1 MSNESAADVYASFGV
16 NSAVVTSGNQEEHEQ
31 NMLELDVSARD
42 GDDSIELSQSED
54 TDIYATNDPFA
65 DPEEDDGTRNSLRIS
80 TEDGGEETDSGD
92 TEGSSE
98 TNEEF
103 TPLGD
108 APKEVTELTA
118 QLDSHEQG
126 FQEMINQASE
136 RGLPEEAIA
145 QVQTEYAEDGEL
157 SEGSY
162 KALADAGYSKAFV
175 DSYIAGQVALVNS
188 YVAGIKE
195 YAGGDA
201 KFQELYSHLE
211 TSNPEAAESLIAA
224 IESRDMGT
232 VKAIINLAGQSRVKS
247 FGKPAAR
254 SLTKKGTQAVA
265 TRQVVGFESPEDM
278 MKAMSDPRYRSN
290 AKFRAEV
297 EQKVYNSK
305 F

>member
-16 NSAVVTSGNQEEHEQ
+16 NSAVVTSGSQGEHEQ
-31 NMLELDVSARD
+31 NMLELDVAARD
-42 GDDSIELSQSED
+42 GDDSIELSQDEES
-54 TDIYATNDPFA
+54 DIYATKDPFA

-80 TEDGGEETDSGD
+80 TEDGEETDSGD

-108 APKEVTELTA
+108 APEEVTALTS

-136 RGLPEEAIA
+136 RGLPADAIA

-175 DSYIAGQVALVNS
+175 DSYTAGQVALVNS
-188 YVAGIKE
+188 YVAGIKS
-195 YAGGDA
+195 YAGGEE
-201 KFQELYSHLE
+201 KFQALYTHLE
-211 TSNPEAAESLIAA
+211 SSNPEAAESLIAA

-247 FGKPAAR
+247 FGKPAER
-254 SLTKKGTQAVA
+254 TLTRKGTQAVA
-265 TRQVVGFESPEDM
+265 TRQAVGFESPEDM

>member
-16 NSAVVTSGNQEEHEQ
+16 NSAVVTSGNQEEHVQ
-31 NMLELDVSARD
+31 NMLELDVAARD
-42 GDDSIELSQSED
+42 GDDAIEINKSD
-54 TDIYATNDPFA
+54 DIYDTKDPFS
-65 DPEEDDGTRNSLRIS
+65 DGKDDDGTRNSLRIS
-80 TEDGGEETDSGD
+80 TDGEEDAAQED
-92 TEGSSE
+92 EGSSE
-98 TNEEF
+98 ENEEF

-108 APKEVTELTA
+108 APEEVTNLTT

-136 RGLPEEAIA
+136 RGLPADAIA

-162 KALADAGYSKAFV
+162 KALSEAGYSKAFV

-201 KFQELYSHLE
+201 KFQDLFTHLE
-211 TSNPEAAESLIAA
+211 TSNPDAAESLVAA

-232 VKAIINLAGQSRVKS
+232 IKAIINLAGQSRIKAY
-247 FGKPAAR
+247 GKPAAR
-254 SLTKKGTQAVA
+254 SLTTKGTQAAPVA
-265 TRQVVGFESPEDM
+265 RKVAGFESPDEM
-278 MKAMSDPRYRSN
+278 MKAMSDPRYRTN
-290 AKFRAEV
+290 AKFRSEV
-297 EQKVYNSK
+297 EQKVYNSN